1 MPPSCDVKQ
10 CCQSEVSTCLTKK
23 LFFIFWMLKTCVFRE
38 AATRRV
44 TPNGAIPCLSQS
56 RPYFTDGR
64 QKACISDPRSYSR
77 QFRPPSADSA
87 GTGWNLNCGSS
98 IACPLF
104 LPKMLLSFTCR
115 HFITESTTY
124 WHASNPSHGRP
135 PRRNRPVFEN
145 TVKNSKKIKKMGDLR
160 VTSSNVAYQL
170 AKTLNLQYRRFLEKV
185 FSKTTYHERRF
196 MAFKPN

>member
-1 MPPSCDVKQ
+1 
-10 CCQSEVSTCLTKK
+10 
-23 LFFIFWMLKTCVFRE
+23 MLKTCVFRE

-104 LPKMLLSFTCR
+104 SLKMLFTFTGR
-115 HFITESTTY
+115 HFIKDSKTD
-124 WHASNPSHGRP
+124 WHDSNPSHGRP

-145 TVKNSKKIKKMGDLR
+145 TVKNSKKIKKMGDLC

-170 AKTLNLQYRRFLEKV
+170 AKILNLQYRCFLEKV